1 MTPMAG
7 IWEVLRITADKSL
20 SICAEGV
27 FSIGFKKPK
36 QVMENTDIHFSA
48 TKTFKA
54 TAIKMK
60 RLPISTFCAFLL
72 TVTIMLLPSAIEA
85 KKFKWR
91 TIPASKSGIV
101 INIDG
106 YEFQYLGTGWNA
118 AYSKQKFLVKTD
130 NYEQDLSIR
139 LFTEVLAEGYYYDT
153 VLGSL
158 DGYVSGSR
166 FTYKNNSPSI
176 VSRWGGKT
184 NKTDSSDGDQGFVAA
199 KVELNH
205 PTINTCYIVRYIP
218 HWGTTYREEFN
229 PSINLQLC
237 SKGDLN
243 LELSDGKKIFTIDDP
258 NKKIGLNLSYQSL
271 GQKIAALKNPTPSTT
286 RVRPSI
292 SLMNKPLVDL
302 CIGAL
307 SPDSRGWTE
316 WNTPWKDEVLRRGLG
331 IADCQQAIG
340 VVPTT
345 IKAKPPKE
353 AEKSPKDN
361 SSPNPTT
368 SFGKS
373 FAPKSLPPKSSNKA
387 DVVSQKPI
395 SNIQKRLEML
405 KKLEK
410 NGLISSEEARKKR
423 EAILGEL

>member
-20 SICAEGV
+20 SICADGV

-48 TKTFKA
+48 TRTFKA
-54 TAIKMK
+54 TGIEMK
-60 RLPISTFCAFLL
+60 RLPISTFYAFLL
-72 TVTIMLLPSAIEA
+72 TVTCLLFSSAIEA
-85 KKFKWR
+85 KKPEWR

-106 YEFQYLGTGWNA
+106 YEFQYRGTGWNA
-118 AYSKQKFLVKTD
+118 NYSAQSFLAKTYE
-130 NYEQDLSIR
+130 YEQDLSVF
-139 LFTEVLAEGYYYDT
+139 LYSQVLAEGYYYDT

-158 DGYVSGSR
+158 DGYVSRSGFKYR
-166 FTYKNNSPSI
+166 NRSPSI

-184 NKTDSSDGDQGFVAA
+184 NKTDSSDSDQGFVAA

-229 PSINLQLC
+229 PSIILQLC

-271 GQKIAALKNPTPSTT
+271 GRKIAALKNPTLSTT
-286 RVRPSI
+286 SGSVNPFLSTSTRNDSSEPKKPTSTINDDSQTALKAPAPSGSITEKRSIAVQWEGKDSLLAGHITIPKSGTGNITFSIPETDGKCSGTFAYTDPSKGIWSAACTTGETASGSFKGLGAGKGSTGTGKDNEGKTVRFT
-292 SLMNKPLVDL
+292 
-302 CIGAL
+302 IGA
-307 SPDSRGWTE
+307 
-316 WNTPWKDEVLRRGLG
+316 K
-331 IADCQQAIG
+331 
-340 VVPTT
+340 
-345 IKAKPPKE
+345 
-353 AEKSPKDN
+353 
-361 SSPNPTT
+361 
-368 SFGKS
+368 
-373 FAPKSLPPKSSNKA
+373 
-387 DVVSQKPI
+387 
-395 SNIQKRLEML
+395 
-405 KKLEK
+405 
-410 NGLISSEEARKKR
+410 
-423 EAILGEL
+423 